1 MKWVTSTGG
10 DMKARGYGATAA
22 RLTPDQ
28 KVGSSN
34 LSGLICAL
42 VFFVV
47 AHTPNKAR
55 ANLQHGIEDCPGW
68 AMLGSRQKLAS
79 GLVRSISGLVVEYII
94 AIDVTRA
101 RFPADALLD

>member
-1 MKWVTSTGG
+1 MKRVSSTAG
-10 DMKARGYGATAA
+10 DMKARGYGAMAA

-34 LSGLICAL
+34 LSGLICTL

-68 AMLGSRQKLAS
+68 AMLGSREKLAL
-79 GLVRSISGLVVEYII
+79 GLGRSISGLVVEYIV
-94 AIDVTRA
+94 AIDVTQA
-101 RFPADALLD
+101 QFPADALLD

>member
-1 MKWVTSTGG
+1 MAQRQRIGLQIRRLGVRISLASF
-10 DMKARGYGATAA
+10 ARW
-22 RLTPDQ
+22 
-28 KVGSSN
+28 
-34 LSGLICAL
+34 C
-42 VFFVV
+42 FFVV

-68 AMLGSRQKLAS
+68 AMLGSREKLAS
-79 GLVRSISGLVVEYII
+79 GLVRSISGLVVEYIV

>member
-1 MKWVTSTGG
+1 
-10 DMKARGYGATAA
+10 MKARGYGATAA

-28 KVGSSN
+28 EVGSLN

-68 AMLGSRQKLAS
+68 AMLGSGKNWHQDLLEAS
-79 GLVRSISGLVVEYII
+79 VV
-94 AIDVTRA
+94 
-101 RFPADALLD
+101 

>member
-1 MKWVTSTGG
+1 
-10 DMKARGYGATAA
+10 MKARGYGATAA

-28 KVGSSN
+28 EVGSSD

-68 AMLGSRQKLAS
+68 AMLGSREKLAS
-79 GLVRSISGLVVEYII
+79 GLGRSISGLVVEYI
-94 AIDVTRA
+94 TSL
-101 RFPADALLD
+101 PSM

>member
-1 MKWVTSTGG
+1 MPWVTSTGG

-34 LSGLICAL
+34 LGLICAL

-68 AMLGSRQKLAS
+68 AMLGSREKLAS
-79 GLVRSISGLVVEYII
+79 GLVRSISGLVVEYIV

>member
-1 MKWVTSTGG
+1 MKRVTSTGG

-28 KVGSSN
+28 KVGSLN

-47 AHTPNKAR
+47 AHTPKKAR
-55 ANLQHGIEDCPGW
+55 AC
-68 AMLGSRQKLAS
+68 
-79 GLVRSISGLVVEYII
+79 
-94 AIDVTRA
+94 
-101 RFPADALLD
+101 

>member
-1 MKWVTSTGG
+1 
-10 DMKARGYGATAA
+10 MKARGYGATAA
-22 RLTPDQ
+22 RLAPDQ
-28 KVGSSN
+28 KVGSLN

-42 VFFVV
+42 VFFCGCP
-47 AHTPNKAR
+47 HPNKAR

-68 AMLGSRQKLAS
+68 AMLGSREKLAS
-79 GLVRSISGLVVEYII
+79 GLVRSISGLVVEYIV